1 MPQITL
7 EYSAN
12 IIEKNQVLHALQKI
26 NHILAE
32 VLPTDINTCKSRARE
47 CDQCIVGDGD
57 SKHAFIHCTLNIM
70 RGRDM
75 AIKQTACQ
83 KVQELLKA
91 VFAESL
97 RDLRLQITIELNEET
112 AAGIYS
118 NLAIITH
125 SNAEFVCDFVQML
138 PGMPKAQ
145 VKSRVI
151 MTPNNAKRL
160 LNALIDNIQKY
171 EQHIGVIQDIDTQ
184 IPPVNFG
191 TPTTQA

>member
-1 MPQITL
+1 MDNNQNENQI
-7 EYSAN
+7 S
-12 IIEKNQVLHALQKI
+12 
-26 NHILAE
+26 
-32 VLPTDINTCKSRARE
+32 
-47 CDQCIVGDGD
+47 
-57 SKHAFIHCTLNIM
+57 
-70 RGRDM
+70 
-75 AIKQTACQ
+75 
-83 KVQELLKA
+83 
-91 VFAESL
+91 
-97 RDLRLQITIELNEET
+97 IELTEDI
-112 AAGIYS
+112 ASGVYS

-125 SNAEFVCDFVQML
+125 SHAEFVCDFVQML

-171 EQHIGVIQDIDTQ
+171 EQHIGAIQDIDTQ